1 MSRDLEKIS
10 EKIKDHKKYLRDTYG
25 INGIGVFG
33 SFARNED
40 TLLSDVDLLFEID
53 ESKDRISLF
62 DLADIKVFLENIL
75 GRTVDVMDKKN
86 IKPSLKDSILKETI
100 MI

>member
-1 MSRDLEKIS
+1 MSKNLEEISNKIS
-10 EKIKDHKKYLRDTYG
+10 VNKKYLRDMYG

-40 TLLSDVDLLFEID
+40 TLLSDVDLLFDVD
-53 ESKDRISLF
+53 ENKDKISLF
-62 DLADIKVFLENIL
+62 DLADIKVFLENVL

-86 IKPSLKDSILKETI
+86 IKPSLKEIILKETI